1 MVLFTKGV
9 EKMLHNNL
17 ITKEDVTTS
26 EFEKA
31 RYIRTIQK
39 INFKDSDLMN
49 FYVEWN
55 NVCYKLKQTN
65 KQKRR

>member
-1 MVLFTKGV
+1 
-9 EKMLHNNL
+9 MLHNNL

-31 RYIRTIQK
+31 RYIRTMQK

-49 FYVEWN
+49 FYIEWN
-55 NVCYKLKQTN
+55 NVCYTLKNT
-65 KQKRR
+65 KKKGR